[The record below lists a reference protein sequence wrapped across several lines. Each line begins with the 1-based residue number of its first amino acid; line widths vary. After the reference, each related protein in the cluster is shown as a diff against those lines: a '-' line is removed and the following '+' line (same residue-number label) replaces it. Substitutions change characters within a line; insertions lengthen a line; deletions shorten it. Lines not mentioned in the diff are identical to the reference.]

1 MTICQCHQC
10 GQPFAPYSS
19 RNRFCCR
26 ACDDAWFAE
35 ERREG
40 VKLRRQQRQLQE
52 QPTEE
57 RAS

>member
-1 MTICQCHQC
+1 MTICHQC
-10 GQPFAPYSS
+10 GREFAPYSS

-40 VKLRRQQRQLQE
+40 VKLRRQQRQREAE
-52 QPTEE
+52 QPAE
-57 RAS
+57 AQA